1 MNPSSSSSTSTR
13 RRAVWLEAR
22 RSGIGASDVAALG
35 NVPGAYGSPWS
46 VWVDKVGLTP
56 LDRQPTPS
64 MRLGLDLE
72 PVIAEWFHRE
82 TGLELGGEQSFVRVD
97 GSPHHMATLDRLA
110 FDGPEHSLPLGPVE
124 LKYSSQSLTSLPE
137 HYRWQVQWQMHV
149 TGLDHGWLAALT
161 FPFGRPEFHVFELE
175 LDAELVARQVELV
188 DRFWFDHVVP
198 VVPPL
203 DVDTSTAT
211 AEAIAAAWG
220 SRHTIK
226 IPAVAFDDVVELVD
240 DYAELDRLHKAAGKE
255 LDHAKTMLRAVFG
268 DADLEA
274 DGAPAPSEGTVD
286 GELAVSWRA
295 QTRTDVDAAAVRRD
309 HGDRYDRTSTYRV
322 LRLHGRY
329 TT

>member
-1 MNPSSSSSTSTR
+1 MSPELELVDVDEA
-13 RRAVWLEAR
+13 RAVWLEAR

-64 MRLGLDLE
+64 MQLGLDLE
-72 PVIAEWFHRE
+72 PVIAEWFRRE

-97 GSPHHMATLDRLA
+97 GAPHHMATLDRLA
-110 FDGPEHSLPLGPVE
+110 FDGPERVVPLGPVE
-124 LKYSSQSLTSLPE
+124 LKYSSQALSSLPE
-137 HYRWQVQWQMHV
+137 HFRWQVNWQMHV
-149 TGLDHGWLAALT
+149 TGLGHGWLAALT

-175 LDAELVARQVELV
+175 LDVELVARQVELV
-188 DRFWFDHVVP
+188 DRFWHDHVVP
-198 VVPPL
+198 GVPPL
-203 DVDTSTAT
+203 DVDASPAT

-220 SRHTIK
+220 SRHTTK
-226 IPAVAFDDVVELVD
+226 IPAVAFDECVDLVA

-255 LDHAKTMLRAVFG
+255 LEHTKTMLRAVFG
-268 DADLEA
+268 VADLEA

-295 QTRTDVDAAAVRRD
+295 QKRTDVDAAAVRRD
-309 HGDRYDRTSTYRV
+309 HGDRYDRVSTVRV